1 MKTERGKPE
10 MLRSDEESRRDYY
23 RQAGGGAFPE
33 PGDTDAWN
41 ARFAE
46 VLSTY
51 QPPKTPLTGPL
62 RRLGAHLDRLATS
75 VLLALRL
82 EGALRWLSG
91 PRHLRQE
98 QKQAP
103 CRSAEA
109 QQKDPS
115 RKG

>member
-1 MKTERGKPE
+1 MDAEIKKAGHQLK
-10 MLRSDEESRRDYY
+10 SDAAANS
-23 RQAGGGAFPE
+23 FPD
-33 PGDTDAWN
+33 PGDTDAWH

-51 QPPKTPLTGPL
+51 QPPRTPLTGLL
-62 RRLGAHLDRLATS
+62 RRLGVRLDRLATS
-75 VLLALRL
+75 ALLALRL
-82 EGALRWLSG
+82 EGVLRWLSG
-91 PRHLRQE
+91 PPHSHQE